1 MPPTLPATEI
11 TALLGRGT
19 RFEGKLH
26 FEGRLRIDG
35 SFRGQIL
42 GDDAL
47 VIGDG
52 ADVEADIEAG
62 MVIVKG
68 GSLIGNVR
76 ASHSIELYV
85 PARASGTLHAPE
97 VHIEK
102 GVQFSG
108 TCTIGPLDA
117 PAARVVTP
125 PVAPQAPVELE
136 PQPPER

>member
-1 MPPTLPATEI
+1 MPPNLPANEI

-52 ADVEADIEAG
+52 AEVEADIEAG

-68 GSLIGNVR
+68 GSLTGNVR

-108 TCTIGPLDA
+108 TCTIGPLDT
-117 PAARVVTP
+117 PAAREVP
-125 PVAPQAPVELE
+125 PAPV
-136 PQPPER
+136 PVQTAPESPHDR